1 MQSTSA
7 CTWHTKQLTTQAP
20 SLGALGHCAPSKGQ
34 MQPGRQVCCMCVC
47 VCVRACVC
55 MCVHVCVCEVCVCVR
70 FVCMCMW
77 VSHMCCVYVSACAH
91 GVLDCFGIYI
101 LEQSSC

>member
-47 VCVRACVC
+47 VCVCVRACACVC
-55 MCVHVCVCEVCVCVR
+55 MCVYVR
-70 FVCMCMW
+70 FVC
-77 VSHMCCVYVSACAH
+77 V
-91 GVLDCFGIYI
+91 
-101 LEQSSC
+101 